1 MIEEMY
7 YDAFKN
13 TCVLEL
19 DLNAPPERYIPLFR
33 GENGMYIEAWTV
45 NSDYIEVWMVN
56 NDIDLRMN
64 IAFNEDQYYDDYW
77 HNAIVQDMCERNHCT
92 LSKLRYVVMSEHE
105 FDEYVKHYINGKE
118 NL

>member
-7 YDAFKN
+7 YDTFKN
-13 TCVLEL
+13 ACVLEL

-33 GENGMYIEAWTV
+33 GENGMYIESWTV
-45 NSDYIEVWMVN
+45 NADISHTLFLSD
-56 NDIDLRMN
+56 DSSLRMN

-92 LSKLRYVVMSEHE
+92 LSRLRYIVLPEHE
-105 FDEYVKHYINGKE
+105 FDEYVAKRIDAE
-118 NL
+118 